1 MARAKRIKTKESV
14 ITKYER
20 KIRKV
25 LNKNWE
31 KTMDELWADLDKLKE
46 QMAEELKEFGIYDI
60 EPKKDFIIPEYKAE

>member
-1 MARAKRIKTKESV
+1 MAKAKRIKTKESV